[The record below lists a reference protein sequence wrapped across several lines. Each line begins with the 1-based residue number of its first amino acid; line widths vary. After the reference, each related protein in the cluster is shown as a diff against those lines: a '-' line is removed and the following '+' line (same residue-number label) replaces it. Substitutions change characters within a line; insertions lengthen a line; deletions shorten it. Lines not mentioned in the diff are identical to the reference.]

1 MYDKLV
7 AKVNNIDTS
16 RFVLKTEY
24 GTDKAELQKKFL
36 ILLDLLE
43 KQTTIIKLLK
53 QKVKYQALVVQP
65 KIDKILTDH
74 NHGIYITTPEINKLT
89 AENFPARLK
98 HANLV
103 TKTDF
108 DDKLKNLHQRINLNI
123 TKHLRV
129 ENELKKV
136 KTFNLSHFRGRNHF
150 ENDGTKNYLVFQPI
164 YNYFRRTVK
173 TNQVVEWK
181 SRELAD
187 EHIKIPPASSNVF
200 EPL

>member
-89 AENFPARLK
+89 AENFAARLK
-98 HANLV
+98 HANFSY
-103 TKTDF
+103 KDRF
-108 DDKLKNLHQRINLNI
+108 
-123 TKHLRV
+123 
-129 ENELKKV
+129 
-136 KTFNLSHFRGRNHF
+136 
-150 ENDGTKNYLVFQPI
+150 
-164 YNYFRRTVK
+164 
-173 TNQVVEWK
+173 
-181 SRELAD
+181 
-187 EHIKIPPASSNVF
+187 
-200 EPL
+200 